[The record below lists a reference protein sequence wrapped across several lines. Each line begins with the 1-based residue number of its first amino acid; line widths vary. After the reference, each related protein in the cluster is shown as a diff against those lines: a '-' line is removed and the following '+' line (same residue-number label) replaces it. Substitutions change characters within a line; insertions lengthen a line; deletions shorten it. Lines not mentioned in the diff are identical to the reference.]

1 MRVAMVLDVTGSMAS
16 AGKNIGDA
24 NGGQEPGRAAKHAK
38 TGSAKKSGSKPVHR
52 RTGGQKGPS
61 IVGPAKRAVAVL
73 CQIRQKRLTLVR
85 IAAPGIGPVAGR
97 ARAVS
102 MRLRRSGGGPIFR
115 VPIRPTG
122 RTGSGDLENALL
134 GTSRTAFARADRAW
148 ARIRRP
154 VTPFWNFERLSHVA
168 INLQSLFVRAGK
180 VRCSCSPN
188 EQ

>member
-102 MRLRRSGGGPIFR
+102 MRLRRSGGGPIFQM
-115 VPIRPTG
+115 PIRPTG
-122 RTGSGDLENALL
+122 RTGSGDLEMRCWVLRGGSRQSRSRMGQDALRSL
-134 GTSRTAFARADRAW
+134 LLY
-148 ARIRRP
+148 
-154 VTPFWNFERLSHVA
+154 FERLGHVA

-180 VRCSCSPN
+180 VRCFCSPN

>member
-38 TGSAKKSGSKPVHR
+38 TGSAKKKRVK
-52 RTGGQKGPS
+52 TGASPNRWPKGPS
-61 IVGPAKRAVAVL
+61 IVGPAKRLVAVL

-102 MRLRRSGGGPIFR
+102 MCLRRPGAGPIFR

-122 RTGSGDLENALL
+122 RTGSGDLEMRCWVLRGGSRQSRSRMGQDALRSL
-134 GTSRTAFARADRAW
+134 LLY
-148 ARIRRP
+148 
-154 VTPFWNFERLSHVA
+154 FERLGHVA

-180 VRCSCSPN
+180 VRCFCSPN